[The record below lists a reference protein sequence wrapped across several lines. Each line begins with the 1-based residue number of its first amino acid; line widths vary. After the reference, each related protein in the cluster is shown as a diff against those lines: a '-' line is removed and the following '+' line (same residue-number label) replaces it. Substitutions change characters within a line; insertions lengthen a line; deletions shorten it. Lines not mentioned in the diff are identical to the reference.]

1 MEYYLPIKKNEI
13 LLFAGKWMELE
24 NIMLGEVSLVQK
36 DKGCMFTHMYKIHP
50 NTNISIIICI
60 CIYA

>member
-1 MEYYLPIKKNEI
+1 LS
-13 LLFAGKWMELE
+13 FAGKWMELE